1 MYNNHMRKN
10 KYHHGNLKEELINIA
25 FTYIKENDVDSLTLK
40 VLADSTGTS
49 RSAIYRHFKSK
60 NDLIETIITQGF
72 EYFDN
77 SVSPTLQD
85 NKMELIDRF
94 YLSGKRIIEFAYENP
109 NLYRLLF
116 GKNYAHIR
124 EQIID
129 LTDDDCSGLGSLK
142 STLEEGQRTGVIQE
156 GDSYEMAIVIW
167 ASLHGLASLI
177 IDGFMDVEKLADEL
191 YDNMFKY
198 LLNGI
203 VSNKIK
209 FISSLPFSDKILP
222 HKLKT

>member
-1 MYNNHMRKN
+1 MRKN

-25 FTYIKENDVDSLTLK
+25 FKFIKENDVESLTLK
-40 VLADSTGTS
+40 ILADSTGTS

-60 NDLIETIITQGF
+60 NDLIETIITKGF
-72 EYFDN
+72 EYFDDY
-77 SVSPTLQD
+77 VSPALQD
-85 NKMELIDRF
+85 KEVPLIDRF
-94 YLSGKRIIEFAYENP
+94 YLSGKRIIEFANENP

-124 EQIID
+124 EGIID
-129 LTDDDCSGLGSLK
+129 LKDENCSGLGALK
-142 STLEEGQRTGVIQE
+142 TTLEEGQAEGMIQE
-156 GDSYEMAIVIW
+156 GDSYQMAIVIW

-177 IDGFMDVEKLADEL
+177 IDGFMDVEKLANEL

-209 FISSLPFSDKILP
+209 FISSLPFSDRILP
-222 HKLKT
+222 KKLKK

>member
-1 MYNNHMRKN
+1 MIKN
-10 KYHHGNLKEELINIA
+10 KYHHGNLKEELIDIA
-25 FTYIKENDVDSLTLK
+25 FKYIKENDVESLTLK
-40 VLADSTGTS
+40 ILGDSTGTS

-60 NDLIETIITQGF
+60 NDLIETIITKGF
-72 EYFDN
+72 EYFDDC
-77 SVSPTLQD
+77 VSPALHD
-85 NKMELIDRF
+85 NEVPLIDRF
-94 YLSGKRIIEFAYENP
+94 YLSGKRIIKFANENP

-124 EQIID
+124 EEIID
-129 LTDDDCSGLGSLK
+129 LKDENCSGLGALK
-142 STLEEGQRTGVIQE
+142 TTLEEGQALGMIQE
-156 GDSYEMAIVIW
+156 GDSYQMAIVIW

-209 FISSLPFSDKILP
+209 FISSLPFSDRILP
-222 HKLKT
+222 QKLKK